1 MVLKENH
8 LYFYNIHKLKF
19 AVFDIHT
26 KEVIYVSEK
35 LATVQTKRR
44 EIKDLQVANNKVYV
58 LDSTGDLYVFE
69 RDNSV

>member
-8 LYFYNIHKLKF
+8 LYFYNIHKLKV
-19 AVFDIHT
+19 AVFDIDT
-26 KEVIYVSEK
+26 KEVIYVSLK

-58 LDSTGDLYVFE
+58 LDSTGDLYIFE
-69 RDNSV
+69 RDNLV